1 VRQRDR
7 REEVLLAAPPHDIEL
22 IHMIGEGKMKD
33 GGIAQTPACKF
44 YSFVV

>member
-1 VRQRDR
+1 
-7 REEVLLAAPPHDIEL
+7 
-22 IHMIGEGKMKD
+22 MIGEGKMKD

>member
-1 VRQRDR
+1 
-7 REEVLLAAPPHDIEL
+7 
-22 IHMIGEGKMKD
+22 MIGEGQMKG

>member
-1 VRQRDR
+1 
-7 REEVLLAAPPHDIEL
+7 
-22 IHMIGEGKMKD
+22 MIGEGQMKD